1 MPVTQRCSTNT
12 FILNSQEKVMRAWLI
27 RRLKAAVFGFVLAL
41 AWLMPLGL

>member
-27 RRLKAAVFGFVLAL
+27 RRLKAAAFGLVLAL
-41 AWLMPLGL
+41 VWLMPLG